1 MSSLIGGAQNCK
13 RCGHEVESGS
23 DTCSSCYFNPKSKGL
38 RVALALLM
46 AVIVLMTAVLL
57 LPFLSLLF
65 VRLAGVAFG
74 LALLVFVISFI
85 STPYRFG
92 SLFLWF

>member
-1 MSSLIGGAQNCK
+1 MSSIIGGGQECK
-13 RCGHEVESGS
+13 RCGHDVESGR
-23 DTCSSCYFNPKSKGL
+23 DTCPNCHFNPKSKGL

-65 VRLAGVAFG
+65 VQLAGVAFV
-74 LALLVFVISFI
+74 LALLVFVVSFM